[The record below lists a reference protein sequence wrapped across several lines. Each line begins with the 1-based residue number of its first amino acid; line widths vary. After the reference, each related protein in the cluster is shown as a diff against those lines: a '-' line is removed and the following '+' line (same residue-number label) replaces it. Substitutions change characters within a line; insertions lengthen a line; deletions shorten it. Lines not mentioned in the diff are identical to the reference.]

1 MAEPRER
8 SRYAE
13 IFEHAPVARLITDG
27 VGTIQDANRSAAQLL
42 QVLPSLLAGKPL
54 VSFVPDEARRDF
66 RRLLLRATGSTT
78 PMTWLL
84 WLQAAGE
91 ETPFPAEVHVVASRT
106 DTGHLHWAITDVTP
120 RMAMERELRLLTA
133 ELEER
138 VRERTREL
146 EAERARLAAVID
158 QTPVGLT
165 IVNAEG
171 KVLIA
176 NAEAHRLLGD
186 HLDSEITEGRAELV
200 REDGSRLALEVT
212 VAPIVGAEGE
222 PIGSV
227 RVFQDVSQRE
237 RQERAERE
245 FVSNAAHQLQSPLAG
260 IISAV
265 EVLQAGAKGGPER
278 DRFLGHIERESNR
291 LARLS
296 RALLILARA
305 QTGVEAPKDEVVA
318 IGPLLSDIAAS
329 VRPVDGVSVVVS
341 CPPDLAVV
349 TNREL
354 VEQAVVNVV
363 ENAVKYTV
371 DGRITLAARAFD
383 GAAEIVV
390 SDSGPGIPTPERA
403 RVVERFYRGRSNGSD
418 GFGLGLALVRSA
430 VQALDGDLEL
440 GEHSGGGTAVTLRLR
455 PAASLVD
462 AR

>member
-8 SRYAE
+8 NRYAE
-13 IFEHAPVARLITDG
+13 IFEHAPVGRLITDG
-27 VGTIQDANRSAAQLL
+27 VGTIHDANRSAAQLL
-42 QVLPSLLAGKPL
+42 QVLPSSLVGKPL
-54 VSFVPDEARRDF
+54 VSFVPDEGRRDF

-84 WLQAAGE
+84 WLQAARE

-106 DTGHLHWAITDVTP
+106 DRGHLHWAITDVTA

-171 KVLIA
+171 EVLIA
-176 NAEAHRLLGD
+176 NAEAQRLLGD
-186 HLDSEITEGRAELV
+186 HLDSDITDGRAELV
-200 REDGSRLALEVT
+200 REDGSRLALEAT

-227 RVFQDVSQRE
+227 RVFQDVSQRD

-265 EVLQAGAKGGPER
+265 EVLQAGAKDGPER

-318 IGPLLSDIAAS
+318 IGPLLSEIGAS
-329 VRPVDGVSVVVS
+329 VRPVDGVSVAVS

-363 ENAVKYTV
+363 ENAAKYTV

-403 RVVERFYRGRSNGSD
+403 RVVERFYRGGSNGSD

-430 VQALDGDLEL
+430 VHALDGDLEL
-440 GEHSGGGTAVTLRLR
+440 AEDPGGGTAVTIRLG